1 MKETIEN
8 DEVNYTGG
16 DLDAISSMIAEVT
29 QVIEEAR
36 IAVEE
41 KNFVESRS
49 KLRRVDELLETSR
62 NRVRILEEMKSEE

>member
-1 MKETIEN
+1 METAEK
-8 DEVNYTGG
+8 EVNTYTGG
-16 DLDAISSMIAEVT
+16 DLDSISDMIAEVT

-49 KLRRVDELLETSR
+49 KLRRVDKLLEVSR

>member
-49 KLRRVDELLETSR
+49 KLRRVDELLETSS
-62 NRVRILEEMKSEE
+62 NRVRILEEMNSED

>member
-41 KNFVESRS
+41 KDFVKSRA
-49 KLRRVDELLETSR
+49 KLSRTDELLEASR